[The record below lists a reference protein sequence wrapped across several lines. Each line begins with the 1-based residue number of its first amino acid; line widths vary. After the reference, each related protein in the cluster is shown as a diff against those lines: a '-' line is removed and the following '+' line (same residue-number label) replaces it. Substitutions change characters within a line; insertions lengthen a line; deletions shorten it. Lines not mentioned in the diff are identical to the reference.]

1 MLKLDKISYKNVTFS
16 AEYTFNIS
24 KSGIYALVG
33 ESGSGKSTL
42 INLISGFLNIYSG
55 SISFKNKSLLDLTP
69 SQRPISTLFQNYN
82 NFDHLTIF
90 ENIILGVDSKMI
102 NNNINRKM
110 VNSVMKELSLEMD
123 MFKIVSDLSGGEQ
136 QRVSLA
142 RCWLRNCDLLL
153 LDEPFNALDPG
164 LRKDLFIQLVK
175 MHEHNKS
182 QITIISSHFLDELVD
197 IINGIIFINNGS
209 VYENKILQ
217 YKEVKDNEDF
227 KKYFLGSF

>member
-1 MLKLDKISYKNVTFS
+1 
-16 AEYTFNIS
+16 
-24 KSGIYALVG
+24 
-33 ESGSGKSTL
+33 
-42 INLISGFLNIYSG
+42 
-55 SISFKNKSLLDLTP
+55 LLDLTP

-164 LRKDLFIQLVK
+164 LRKDFFIQLVK

-217 YKEVKDNEDF
+217 YKEVKDNVDF